1 MADMM
6 ARPGRWLRPPRN
18 LLVLFLLVIF
28 LPAATLIILGVRL
41 LEQDRAL
48 ASQRQT
54 EVLDRAADLA
64 VRALE
69 LDLAHLRSHLIA
81 DSWGSADVPEGSVH
95 VTFRPERIDVS
106 PPGRLPYYPIAP
118 SLKESPDAPF
128 AEMEAEE
135 FKEQNLDRALE
146 IGRKIA
152 GTSDVSLRAG
162 ALLRLARILRKM
174 GRPND
179 ALEAYKNLSQI
190 RSVAIAGTP
199 ADLVARRARCAVLEE
214 QSRKAELLED
224 ATAILS
230 DLRGGRWQLDRASFE
245 HVAAQ
250 LGRWLGSE
258 VRAKP
263 EDEAL
268 AAGLDWLWRNRAGPP
283 GFRFLSLD
291 GVPVTMVWSTGA
303 AFIAGPRYL
312 GAHWLE
318 EARKAV
324 RPARAYLLGAGESP
338 PADVRRVQRTEAD
351 TGLPWTVI
359 VAGTSVV
366 EESGE
371 LRARRRLLLAGFAA
385 LLVLIGAGS
394 YFIWRSV
401 TRELTVARLQSD
413 FVSAVSHEFR
423 TPLTSLRQFN
433 ELLIDDDNVPPE
445 KRRSYY
451 HAQARATDRLHRLV
465 ESLLDFGRMEAG
477 RRPYRFERLD
487 AGALAKDVAE
497 EFRGEISGHGFSLD
511 CSVNSG
517 DYSVEADS
525 EALARALWNLLD
537 NAAKYSGDS
546 RKIELFLDRAGGA
559 VSIAVRDY
567 GLGIPASEQ
576 ERIFQKFVRGSAA
589 GLQGIKGT
597 GIGLAMV
604 RHIVDAH
611 GGSIQVKSSPGE
623 GSTFTIVLPAK
634 G

>member
-6 ARPGRWLRPPRN
+6 ARLRRWLRPPRN

-69 LDLAHLRSHLIA
+69 LDLAHLKSHLIA
-81 DSWGSADVPEGSVH
+81 GPWGSADVPEGSVH
-95 VTFRPERIDVS
+95 VTFRLERIDVS
-106 PPGRLPYYPIAP
+106 PLGRLPYYPIAQ
-118 SLKESPDAPF
+118 SLKEPPEGPF
-128 AEMEAEE
+128 AEMEAQE

-146 IGRKIA
+146 VGRKIA

-174 GRPND
+174 GHPND

-214 QSRKAELLED
+214 QSRQSELLEE

-268 AAGLDWLWRNRAGPP
+268 AAGLDWLWRNRAGPS
-283 GFRFLSLD
+283 GFRFLSFD

-324 RPARAYLLGAGESP
+324 RPARAYLLDAGETP
-338 PADVRRVQRTEAD
+338 PADVRRVRRTEAD

-359 VAGTSVV
+359 VASTSVV

-371 LRARRRLLLAGFAA
+371 LRARRRILLAGFAA

-401 TRELTVARLQSD
+401 TRELIVARLQSD

-517 DYSVEADS
+517 DCSVEADS
-525 EALARALWNLLD
+525 EALSRAVWNLLD
-537 NAAKYSGDS
+537 NAVKYSGDS
-546 RKIELFLDRAGGA
+546 HKIELLLDRAGGA

-567 GLGIPASEQ
+567 GLGIPVSEQ
-576 ERIFQKFVRGSAA
+576 ERIFEKFVRGSAA
-589 GLQGIKGT
+589 RLQGIKGT

-611 GGSIQVKSSPGE
+611 GGSIQVKSLPGE
-623 GSTFTIVLPAK
+623 GSTFTIVLPAN

>member
-6 ARPGRWLRPPRN
+6 ARLRAWLRPPRN

-28 LPAATLIILGVRL
+28 LPAATLIFLGVHL

-69 LDLAHLRSHLIA
+69 LDLARLKERLA
-81 DSWGSADVPEGSVH
+81 AGSWGTADVPEGSVH
-95 VTFRPERIDVS
+95 VTFGSDRIEVS

-128 AEMEAEE
+128 AEMEAQE
-135 FKEQNLDRALE
+135 FKEQNLEKALE
-146 IGRKIA
+146 TGRKIA
-152 GTSDVSLRAG
+152 ASSDVSLRAG

-179 ALEAYKNLSQI
+179 ALEAYRDLNQI
-190 RSVAIAGTP
+190 GSVAIAGTP
-199 ADLVARRARCAVLEE
+199 ADLVARRARCAVFEE
-214 QSRKAELLED
+214 RSRTEELRREAESI
-224 ATAILS
+224 AS

-245 HVAAQ
+245 HVATQ
-250 LGRWLGSE
+250 LGRWLGSD
-258 VRAKP
+258 VQAS
-263 EDEAL
+263 DEGVAL
-268 AAGLDWLWRNRAGPP
+268 AAGVEWLWKNRTSPP
-283 GFRFLSLD
+283 GFRFLSFD
-291 GVPVTMVWSTGA
+291 GVPVTIVWSAGA

-318 EARKAV
+318 DARQAA
-324 RPARAYLLGAGESP
+324 RPAQAYLLGAGNAP
-338 PADVRRVQRTEAD
+338 PAGVRRVQRSAAD
-351 TGLPWTVI
+351 TGLPWAVI
-359 VAGTSVV
+359 VAGSNAV
-366 EESGE
+366 EESSE
-371 LRARRRLLLAGFAA
+371 LAARRRILLAGLAA
-385 LLVLIGAGS
+385 LLVLVGAGS

-401 TRELTVARLQSD
+401 TRELAVARLQSD

-433 ELLIDDDNVPPE
+433 QLLIDDDNVPPE
-445 KRRSYY
+445 KRSSYY

-487 AGALAKDVAE
+487 AGALAKDVAQ
-497 EFRGEISGHGFSLD
+497 EFQGEAGGQGFSLQ

-517 DYSVEADS
+517 EYPVDADS
-525 EALARALWNLLD
+525 EALSRAVWNLLD

-546 RKIELFLDRAGGA
+546 RKIELSLDRAGGA

-567 GLGIPASEQ
+567 GLGIPVSEQ

-589 GLQGIKGT
+589 RLQGIKGT

-611 GGSIQVKSSPGE
+611 GGSIQVKSSPDE
-623 GSTFTIVLPAK
+623 GSTFTIVLPAR